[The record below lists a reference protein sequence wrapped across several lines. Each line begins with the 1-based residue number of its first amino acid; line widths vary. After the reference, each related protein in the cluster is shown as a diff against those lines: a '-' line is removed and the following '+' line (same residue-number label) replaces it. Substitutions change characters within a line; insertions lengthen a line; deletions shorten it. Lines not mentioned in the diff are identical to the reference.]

1 MRSGPKWPRASSI
14 FWVRKIEAARGHFGP
29 LRMDAGR
36 LRPRCRPPCRSHV
49 EIVGSPQKTAGRAGP
64 SLAHGAKKGRG
75 RGGGDLSPAAP
86 AAARTG
92 LAWFQWGKRARPVPA
107 PRTRRCDWRAGR
119 RGGEVSPCC
128 AMGFA
133 CGREVAGGGERQG
146 RRRPS
151 SFRLS
156 RSAADPV
163 AAGPDVRAR
172 VHVRVAGE
180 AEGREGTWWAGRRAG
195 TGGVVGGRE
204 SRSHSRPLRVGGSSQ
219 SARAPCVGPR
229 PQYQPVQRE
238 RGRRVAA
245 RARWNVY
252 GCRGS
257 LRVELGN
264 RCEVLRRARWSLRGA
279 ATGRALLEVFSAS
292 RTRVRVRE
300 LATRACGVSARQESS
315 TRVEGEGPKVWG
327 RARRRRSARLG
338 ARVDTGWG

>member
-1 MRSGPKWPRASSI
+1 M
-14 FWVRKIEAARGHFGP
+14 
-29 LRMDAGR
+29 
-36 LRPRCRPPCRSHV
+36 
-49 EIVGSPQKTAGRAGP
+49 SPG
-64 SLAHGAKKGRG
+64 
-75 RGGGDLSPAAP
+75 
-86 AAARTG
+86 
-92 LAWFQWGKRARPVPA
+92 
-107 PRTRRCDWRAGR
+107 
-119 RGGEVSPCC
+119 C

-180 AEGREGTWWAGRRAG
+180 AEGREGTLWAGRRAG
-195 TGGVVGGRE
+195 TGGVEGGRE

-257 LRVELGN
+257 RAPSRVGKSVRSVAESAVELVGVGDGWGDAGWTN
-264 RCEVLRRARWSLRGA
+264 CEPYAGASEGVGVESVRDAR
-279 ATGRALLEVFSAS
+279 ATGVVDAS
-292 RTRVRVRE
+292 
-300 LATRACGVSARQESS
+300 
-315 TRVEGEGPKVWG
+315 
-327 RARRRRSARLG
+327 
-338 ARVDTGWG
+338 